1 MHSRLRLTTGSEDHR
16 SASDT
21 FSSTDSG
28 RRPERARPS
37 SERYAL
43 RTRRNPL
50 WAWFVIL
57 FGWIGILI
65 VLGVLAILFS
75 AKALV
80 ATVQLCHALT
90 RR

>member
-1 MHSRLRLTTGSEDHR
+1 MQSLSQPTTGSEDDR
-16 SASDT
+16 SAFVS
-21 FSSTDSG
+21 FSRADSG

-43 RTRRNPL
+43 RARRNPW
-50 WAWFVIL
+50 WAWVVIL
-57 FGWIGILI
+57 FAWIGILI

-80 ATVQLCHALT
+80 AAVHLCHALT